1 MFGGQLYMNIIQCQ
15 FCKKPF
21 ASLGGRICPEC
32 LQQID
37 KDFITVR
44 DYIYENKHANIDKIS
59 EETEVKKAVIIHLLK
74 EGRLI
79 IDGPDGGGGVLSCE
93 MCKKPINTGRLCKEC
108 MGSVASSMDKSVSA
122 SKKPAPVKEE
132 PNIKGSAKIGNK

>member
-1 MFGGQLYMNIIQCQ
+1 MNIIQCQ

-21 ASLGGRICPEC
+21 ASIGGRICPAC
-32 LQQID
+32 LEQID

-44 DYIYENKHANIDKIS
+44 DYIYDNKHSNIDKIA
-59 EETEVKKAVIIHLLK
+59 EETEVKKTIIIHLLK

-79 IDGPDGGGGVLSCE
+79 IDGPDGGGGVLACE

-108 MGSVASSMDKSVSA
+108 MGKVSSSMDKNVS
-122 SKKPAPVKEE
+122 SNKKPEAPKAEQS
-132 PNIKGSAKIGNK
+132 IKGSAKIN